1 MAEAKP
7 KIAIQAR
14 LWGLDRVKREY
25 AAVFDEMI
33 EAGYDGA
40 EGRIT
45 LLEDEEGIGR
55 CLGVRP
61 SFSLIALHAG
71 LQQFAE
77 QEGKAGLDS
86 MLEGMARL
94 GSRYLLVSMGA
105 EADRPQ
111 WLELAAELSERCASA
126 GIQFAY
132 HNHDGEFADGYGFF
146 DRLAKQYNVKLAADL
161 AWIYR
166 AGHDPSAFVSRYA
179 DSIAYVHLKD
189 VAGQQWK
196 ELGAGS
202 VPLLPLLPRLD
213 ELRLPW
219 WTVEQDDSERPAG
232 DSAAFSRQFL
242 REHAGL
248 R

>member
-1 MAEAKP
+1 MITSRP
-7 KIAIQAR
+7 KIAVQAR

-45 LLEDEEGIGR
+45 LLEDEEGIVR
-55 CLGVRP
+55 CLSIRP
-61 SFSLIALHAG
+61 SFALIALHAS
-71 LQQFAE
+71 LQQFGTPD
-77 QEGKAGLDS
+77 GKRD
-86 MLEGMARL
+86 LEWMMERMARI

-111 WLELAAELSERCASA
+111 WLELAAELSERCALA

-132 HNHDGEFADGYGFF
+132 HNHDGEFTDGYGFF
-146 DRLAKQYNVKLAADL
+146 DRITSQYKVKLAPDL

-166 AGHDPSAFVSRYA
+166 AGYDPAAFISRYS

-189 VAGQQWK
+189 VSGAQWK
-196 ELGAGS
+196 ELGAGD

-213 ELRLPW
+213 GLRLPW
-219 WTVEQDDSERPAG
+219 WTVEQDDSERSSVQ
-232 DSAAFSRQFL
+232 SAMMSRRFL
-242 REHAGL
+242 RGHLGK
-248 R
+248 